1 LWLIVITN
9 KEYALLA
16 KEVLHV
22 ALEFLH
28 RIHRTELRWEG
39 AKSTALLI
47 VSLVDL
53 NVSFRPFHP
62 GIKNVFSKYCPL
74 SQSLLSFLLS
84 PPQLPY
90 AMSNITEPDGGVPV
104 LADDGVDD
112 VDDDQDGGVRLD
124 TFETVRTASPRS
136 FSPCLTS
143 SCSYHS
149 PRPPSSRPSSSA
161 ALIHQDMIVASL
173 SGNDDLRNIDWIRL
187 ALAEGRYH
195 VRAWER
201 LQVDWSSQDSNLE
214 CNHAAPGTGPD
225 GKAVGVVT
233 QISYHEKFSSPGVL
247 LCEDAR
253 SPDCRV
259 WWHIL
264 LNRPKCDICFCKPCD
279 RLQAKIAI
287 TVSRMRNIARSP
299 PSRGEMSSALA
310 SVKSI
315 GLAQQQLAQKG
326 VSQL

>member
-1 LWLIVITN
+1 MRYWLRKLV
-9 KEYALLA
+9 
-16 KEVLHV
+16 HV

-28 RIHRTELRWEG
+28 QIHRTELRWEVRDRVDV
-39 AKSTALLI
+39 LI

-53 NVSFRPFHP
+53 NVSFRPFHL
-62 GIKNVFSKYCPL
+62 GIKGVFPKTAHSANLCFR
-74 SQSLLSFLLS
+74 SFS
-84 PPQLPY
+84 PHRTHHTQY
-90 AMSNITEPDGGVPV
+90 GGVLI

-143 SCSYHS
+143 SCSSHS

-161 ALIHQDMIVASL
+161 ALIHQDMIMASL

-195 VRAWER
+195 VRAWEI
-201 LQVDWSSQDSNLE
+201 LQVDWSFQDNNLE
-214 CNHAAPGTGPD
+214 VEHTRLSILLHPNPNIHQCNHAAPRTGPD
-225 GKAVGVVT
+225 GKAVDV
-233 QISYHEKFSSPGVL
+233 FSSPGVL

-264 LNRPKCDICFCKPCD
+264 LNRPKCDIWFCKPCD
-279 RLQAKIAI
+279 RLQAKTRDNRLKNEKHRQKPAKQ
-287 TVSRMRNIARSP
+287 RRNVERAGKR
-299 PSRGEMSSALA
+299 EEY
-310 SVKSI
+310 